1 MNSKISPLK
10 YFVTCDLKMC
20 FFFLHFCCGFSVM
33 RCVYSHLP
41 LSAEITLIVLMNF
54 NVLCYLAV
62 YQFSNIIQNLQIMGM
77 FYQEKR
83 KTGMLSYFFCLSFFP
98 SNRKG

>member
-1 MNSKISPLK
+1 
-10 YFVTCDLKMC
+10 
-20 FFFLHFCCGFSVM
+20 
-33 RCVYSHLP
+33 
-41 LSAEITLIVLMNF
+41 MNF